1 MRQLTKLQTILFAL
15 GGLIM
20 VIGVGCV
27 VFGVSTISVQRLGAV
42 LFALGAFSFGIIQ
55 MTQVYLGSNLTIHRL
70 RRIMVLADLCFI
82 LAALLLLEHTFQVL
96 FPLFAS
102 TIDGYNTYIHYVHN
116 NWVVALLIA
125 ALLEMY
131 TMHRISSELKKE

>member
-1 MRQLTKLQTILFAL
+1 
-15 GGLIM
+15 M

-42 LFALGAFSFGIIQ
+42 LFAIGAFSFGIIQ

-70 RRIMVLADLCFI
+70 RRIMILADLCFI

>member
-15 GGLIM
+15 GGLLM

-42 LFALGAFSFGIIQ
+42 LFAIGAFSFGIIQ

-70 RRIMVLADLCFI
+70 RRIMILADLCFI

>member
-15 GGLIM
+15 GGLLM

>member
-15 GGLIM
+15 GGLLM

-70 RRIMVLADLCFI
+70 RRIMILADLCFI